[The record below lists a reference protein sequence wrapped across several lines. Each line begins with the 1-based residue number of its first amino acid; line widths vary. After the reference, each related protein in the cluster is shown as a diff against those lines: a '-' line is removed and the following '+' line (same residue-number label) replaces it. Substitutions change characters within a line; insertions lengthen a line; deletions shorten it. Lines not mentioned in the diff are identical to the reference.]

1 LDRKVTCEVKLALLH
16 LNHGLLVTIA
26 LGYPGV
32 RSLLLG
38 LDPPM
43 IWALIGIM
51 PWLPTIIA
59 NAGWKFLWLGDLL
72 LSLSVL
78 KISRGLMR
86 GRSHS
91 PMDRCGRL
99 GRTMRILFDETKF
112 LARSISQNEV
122 VLSLLLFLYLYHGI
136 HMRDSFVH

>member
-1 LDRKVTCEVKLALLH
+1 MLSDRKVTREVKLALLH

-26 LGYPGV
+26 LSYSGFL
-32 RSLLLG
+32 SLLLG
-38 LDPPM
+38 LDLTRV
-43 IWALIGIM
+43 WALIGIM

-78 KISRGLMR
+78 KISQRLML

-91 PMDRCGRL
+91 PRARCG
-99 GRTMRILFDETKF
+99 
-112 LARSISQNEV
+112 
-122 VLSLLLFLYLYHGI
+122 
-136 HMRDSFVH
+136 